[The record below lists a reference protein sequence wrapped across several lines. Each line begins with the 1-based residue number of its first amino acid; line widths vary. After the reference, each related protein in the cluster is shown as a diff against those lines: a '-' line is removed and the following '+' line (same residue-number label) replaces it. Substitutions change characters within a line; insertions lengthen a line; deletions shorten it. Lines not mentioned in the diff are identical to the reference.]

1 MTVKTFTVG
10 NMDNKCY
17 LVTDDNSGDMA
28 LVDASFAHK
37 SFVDEISSLKD
48 KLKYIFL
55 THGHYEHILSAK
67 AIKDATG
74 AKAVIHKKDA
84 ICLSSPA
91 FSLAA
96 NHALSQQP
104 LSADIICDD
113 GDEIALG
120 SLTFKVI
127 YTPGHTVGSVCY
139 ECGRRP
145 FYRVIP
151 SSASGWEE
159 PMLPTGNTAKMI
171 ESLKKLYEIKGDFE
185 VFPGHGKPSTLDVER
200 SLNPFMKRAMGL

>member
-37 SFVDEISSLKD
+37 SFVEEISSLKD

-55 THGHYEHILSAK
+55 THGHYDHILSAK
-67 AIKDATG
+67 AIKYATG
-74 AKAVIHKKDA
+74 AKVVIHKKDA

-96 NHALSQQP
+96 NHALSQQS

-139 ECGRRP
+139 ECGDALFTGDTLFRLGVGRTD
-145 FYRVIP
+145 
-151 SSASGWEE
+151 
-159 PMLPTGNTAKMI
+159 LPTGNTAKMI
-171 ESLKKLYEIKGDFE
+171 ESLKKLYEINGDFE

-200 SLNPFMKRAMGL
+200 SLNPFMKRAMGR